1 MTLSNIK
8 ASFSVQANLYNG
20 QEGINGQIQIQ
31 TSQSLDGL
39 GLDALYSVVIPAAT
53 LVAVGSGGYNYTG
66 FPNVLLNSAVLY
78 GDDKLPL
85 VLPVING
92 YSIQIIEDTNDATV
106 AAGSITATITRIGN
120 ALATPAVHSLVTG
133 DCLTCLTSKGWTSH
147 TNSVVKI
154 VANTATTLANCNVVF
169 TLFGKTTG
177 SGSGYYA

>member
-8 ASFSVQANLYNG
+8 ASFSVQADLYNG

-39 GLDALYSVVIPAAT
+39 GLNALYSVVIPAAN
-53 LVAVGSGGYNYTG
+53 LVLAGSGGYNYAS
-66 FPNVLLNSAVLY
+66 FPSVQLNGAPLY
-78 GDDKLPL
+78 GDDKLQL
-85 VLPVING
+85 LLPVING
-92 YSIQIIEDTNDATV
+92 YSIQIIEDTNESSV

-133 DCLTCLTSKGWTSH
+133 DCLTCLTSKGWTSQ

-154 VANTATTLANCNVVF
+154 VANTTVPLANCNVVF
-169 TLFGKTTG
+169 TLFGKTSG

>member
-1 MTLSNIK
+1 MILTNIN
-8 ASFSVQANLYNG
+8 ANFSVQANLYNG

-31 TSQSLDGL
+31 TSQSLNGL

-53 LVAVGSGGYNYTG
+53 LNAAGAGGYNYTG
-66 FPNVLLNSAVLY
+66 FPNVLLNSATLY

-92 YSIQIIEDTNDATV
+92 YSIQVIEDTNDVSV
-106 AAGSITATITRIGN
+106 AAGSITTTVTRIGN

-133 DCLTCLTSKGWTSH
+133 DCLTCLTSKGWTSQS
-147 TNSVVKI
+147 NSAIKI
-154 VANTATTLANCNVVF
+154 VANTVTTLVNCNIVF

-177 SGSGYYA
+177 SGSGYYS